1 MAKTFLALAMVA
13 VLALVAAGCAPV
25 PAAPESLAAALP
37 TAAATP
43 GVPKGSASNP
53 TLISAAELS
62 SMLQNKNFVL
72 INVHVPFEDEIP
84 GTDAHIP
91 YNEIKQRAD
100 QLPAD
105 KNARIVVYC
114 RSGPMSAIASKT
126 LVEMGYTNVFD
137 VQGGMGA
144 WQAAGY
150 ELLKNPRTATVTPPT
165 SATPVVTG
173 TVSDIPRIAPAEA
186 KLLLDNGTAVLYDT
200 RSAESYQTQH
210 AAGAL
215 SFPDTAMEEHY
226 PDLPTGKTLI
236 FYCT

>member
-1 MAKTFLALAMVA
+1 MVKVCVPLLLLAL
-13 VLALVAAGCAPV
+13 LVIAGCTPA

-37 TAAATP
+37 TVVATP
-43 GVPKGSASNP
+43 VGPKGSASNP
-53 TLISAAELS
+53 TLISAAQLS

-72 INVHVPFEDEIP
+72 INVHVPFEGEIP

-105 KNARIVVYC
+105 KDARIVVYC

-126 LVEMGYTNVFD
+126 LVELGYTNVFD

-186 KLLLDNGTAVLYDT
+186 KLLLDNGTAVLYDA
-200 RSAESYQTQH
+200 RSAEAYQTQH

-226 PDLPTGKTLI
+226 PDLPTGKTFI